1 MQKIKNAVAACG
13 KYINA
18 QGEEKTSWV
27 RCGSLFNK
35 GNNEFVLK
43 LDAVPTG
50 EFDGWINFFD
60 LPDSNNI
67 GDMGS
72 KSVSTSRVEDDNIP
86 F

>member
-13 KYINA
+13 KYTNA

-27 RCGSLFNK
+27 KCGSLFRKND
-35 GNNEFVLK
+35 NEFVLK

-50 EFDGWINFFD
+50 DFEGWINFFD
-60 LPDSNNI
+60 PNDSNNI
-67 GDMGS
+67 GDTGT
-72 KSVSTSRVEDDNIP
+72 KSVGASSVDDDNIP